1 MSNCLF
7 VYVCISTDKT
17 NHRMTDGDAYTL
29 DSEENLGTNAV
40 DIAIFQVPQL

>member
-17 NHRMTDGDAYTL
+17 NHKIIDGDAYTL
-29 DSEENLGTNAV
+29 DSEDTLGTNAV
-40 DIAIFQVPQL
+40 DSAIFQVPQL